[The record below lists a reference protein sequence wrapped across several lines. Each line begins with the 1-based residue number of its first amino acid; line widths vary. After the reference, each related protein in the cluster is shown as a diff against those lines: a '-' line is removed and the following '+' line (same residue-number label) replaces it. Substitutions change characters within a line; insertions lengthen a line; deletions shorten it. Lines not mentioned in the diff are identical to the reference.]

1 MQWTG
6 KLVGGAVGAFLGL
19 GPFGIALGAFLGHQY
34 DLKSAADAA
43 GGPRAGIG
51 VGPQFFASTFRVMGH
66 VAKADG
72 RVTEREIEAARGIMH
87 SLRLDAV
94 QVGEAIAFFNAG
106 KQPGFGLD
114 DEIARLRAAC
124 GLHPGLLQMF
134 LEIQLRFALAGNDM
148 SGPVRERVTRI
159 GLLLGYSAPMM
170 ASLEAALRG
179 GRPGFRPADS
189 QASVEARTVAAY
201 RVLEVEASISDAEL
215 VKAYRR
221 QMSRHHPDK
230 LKANGLPDSMLEH
243 AKERTQQIREAYEFL
258 RERRG
263 IA

>member
-1 MQWTG
+1 
-6 KLVGGAVGAFLGL
+6 
-19 GPFGIALGAFLGHQY
+19 
-34 DLKSAADAA
+34 
-43 GGPRAGIG
+43 
-51 VGPQFFASTFRVMGH
+51 MGH

-87 SLRLDAV
+87 SLRLNEAQVRDA
-94 QVGEAIAFFNAG
+94 ILLFTAG
-106 KQPGFGLD
+106 KQPDFSLD
-114 DEIARLRAAC
+114 GEIQRLRAAC
-124 GLHPGLLQMF
+124 GLHPELLQMF

-148 SGPVRERVTRI
+148 SGPVRDRVTRI
-159 GLLLGYSAPMM
+159 GVLLGYSAPMV

-189 QASVEARTVAAY
+189 QVSVEARTAAAY
-201 RVLEVEASISDAEL
+201 RVLEVEPSVSDAEL